1 MTRFTLHDPL
11 WLLALLALPAVAWL
25 RGRRRVPVLLV
36 PFAAAWH
43 RPSLTS
49 ASRWPAALAFAGLAL
64 LIGALARP
72 QQVEDKREVRSE
84 GYDIMLAIDLS
95 TSMRAEDFE
104 KDGERINRL
113 QAIKPVIQAFIERRP
128 TDRIGIVLFSGR
140 AYTMAPLTFDHGWL
154 ARQLSRVRI
163 GMIEDGTAIGDG
175 LGVALTRL
183 EQAKRETGGKRM
195 GAFVVLMTDGANNRG
210 ALQPQQ
216 AAELAKSRGVPVYTI
231 GSGKDGYVPVPVYDD
246 SNPPRKM
253 GYRRMLSDLDEG
265 SLRQIA
271 DTTGGKFFRVA
282 DTGTIESAFKAI
294 DRAQK
299 IEFQAKSYLLATEL
313 FWWLAGPGVGLFTLG
328 ALMTMRIAGNEAPA
342 TVAANTPW
350 VAGTPSDATAPPPL
364 PGGAGNR
371 PAQPGPVWLTAA
383 IVLVVVNIVLGYFGA
398 RKMGRDA
405 SFAIGFSIGQFAL
418 PALLLA
424 LFSIGRR
431 FRTPRARTQ
440 IVVWTTLL
448 MLFGKFL

>member
-1 MTRFTLHDPL
+1 MSQLALKDPL
-11 WLLALLALPAVAWL
+11 WLIALAAVPVILWL

-43 RPSLTS
+43 RPSL
-49 ASRWPAALAFAGLAL
+49 AAPARWPVTLACVGLVL
-64 LIGALARP
+64 IIGALARP
-72 QQVEDKREVRSE
+72 QRIEDKREVRSE

-140 AYTMAPLTFDHGWL
+140 AYTMAPLTFDHDWL
-154 ARQLSRVRI
+154 ARQLGRVRI

-175 LGVALTRL
+175 LGVSLTRL
-183 EQAKRETGGKRM
+183 EQAKRDRAGKRM

-216 AAELAKSRGVPVYTI
+216 AAELAKARGIPVYTI

-246 SNPPRKM
+246 NNRKM

-271 DTTGGKFFRVA
+271 ETTGGKFFRA
-282 DTGTIESAFKAI
+282 SDTDTIESAFKAI

-299 IEFQAKSYLLATEL
+299 IEFQAKSYLITTEL
-313 FWWLAGPGVGLFTLG
+313 FWWLATPGLG
-328 ALMTMRIAGNEAPA
+328 SLIL
-342 TVAANTPW
+342 AAIFSRPVRRRQPPTPI
-350 VAGTPSDATAPPPL
+350 
-364 PGGAGNR
+364 
-371 PAQPGPVWLTAA
+371 PAQAQA
-383 IVLVVVNIVLGYFGA
+383 
-398 RKMGRDA
+398 
-405 SFAIGFSIGQFAL
+405 
-418 PALLLA
+418 
-424 LFSIGRR
+424 
-431 FRTPRARTQ
+431 
-440 IVVWTTLL
+440 
-448 MLFGKFL
+448 